1 VLIDDVDKVILKKLL
16 ADARANFSDLAKELN
31 ISVPAVVKR
40 FKKMK
45 KMGLIVGTS
54 LVLDLSENKNM
65 FVQAIRIE
73 LVDQFYENEV
83 IEKIKKIKSV
93 MKCIPVIGNYDIFVV
108 AYTRSIDDIKV
119 IRDRIRKISGIEKI
133 GMSTNLDEDF
143 LYVENLL

>member
-1 VLIDDVDKVILKKLL
+1 MIDDLDKIILKKLL
-16 ADARANFSDLAKELN
+16 ADARTNFSDLAKELE

-40 FKKMK
+40 FNKMK
-45 KMGLIVGTS
+45 KIGLIVGTS

-65 FVQAIRIE
+65 FVQAIRID
-73 LVDQFYENEV
+73 LVDQSYENEV

-93 MKCIPVIGNYDIFVV
+93 LNCIPVIGNYDIFVL
-108 AYTRSIDDIKV
+108 AYTRNIDDIKV

>member
-1 VLIDDVDKVILKKLL
+1 MDKIILKKLL
-16 ADARANFSDLAKELN
+16 ADARTNFSDLAKELD

-40 FKKMK
+40 FNKMK

-73 LVDQFYENEV
+73 LIDQSYQKEV
-83 IEKIKKIKSV
+83 IAKIQKIKSV

-108 AYTRSIDDIKV
+108 AYTRNIDDIKV

>member
-1 VLIDDVDKVILKKLL
+1 MIDDLDKIILKKLL
-16 ADARANFSDLAKELN
+16 ADARTNFSDLAKELE

-40 FKKMK
+40 FNKMK
-45 KMGLIVGTS
+45 KIGLIVGTS

-65 FVQAIRIE
+65 FVQAIRID
-73 LVDQFYENEV
+73 LVDQSYENEV

-93 MKCIPVIGNYDIFVV
+93 LNCIPVIGNYDIFVV
-108 AYTRSIDDIKV
+108 AYTRNIDDIKV

-143 LYVENLL
+143 LFVENLL

>member
-1 VLIDDVDKVILKKLL
+1 MIDDADKVILKKLL

-45 KMGLIVGTS
+45 KIGLIVGTS

-73 LVDQFYENEV
+73 LVDQSYQNEV

-93 MKCIPVIGNYDIFVV
+93 LNCIPVIGNYDIFVV
-108 AYTRSIDDIKV
+108 AYTRNIDDIKV

-133 GMSTNLDEDF
+133 EMSTNLDEDF

>member
-1 VLIDDVDKVILKKLL
+1 MLIDDVDKVILKKLL

>member
-1 VLIDDVDKVILKKLL
+1 LIDDLDKIILKKLL
-16 ADARANFSDLAKELN
+16 ADARTNFSDLAKELE

-40 FKKMK
+40 FNKMK
-45 KMGLIVGTS
+45 KIGLIVGTS

-65 FVQAIRIE
+65 FVQAIRID
-73 LVDQFYENEV
+73 LVDQSYENEV

-93 MKCIPVIGNYDIFVV
+93 LNCIPVIGNYDIFVV
-108 AYTRSIDDIKV
+108 AYTRNIDDIKV